1 MAEEK
6 SGQPVSGRRDS
17 AQPLLALEGG
27 RGPRGAL
34 VPFVGEGEGLG
45 THGGLRNS
53 EHTAQSLRP
62 GATVVLEKK
71 ADVGKDN
78 QAA

>member
-1 MAEEK
+1 M
-6 SGQPVSGRRDS
+6 VS
-17 AQPLLALEGG
+17 
-27 RGPRGAL
+27 
-34 VPFVGEGEGLG
+34 FVGEGQGLG
-45 THGGLRNS
+45 THGGLRDS
-53 EHTAQSLRP
+53 EHAAQSLPP

>member
-1 MAEEK
+1 M
-6 SGQPVSGRRDS
+6 
-17 AQPLLALEGG
+17 
-27 RGPRGAL
+27 